1 MAHKKPQNNVVEYHV
16 SASEKGAMVTMP
28 KASTTSKSNPDAN
41 PVAAAATAKS
51 DGRGS
56 DRYAKWDVPKLIF
69 DKIERV
75 PMAYS
80 AIENKANALM
90 GQGIGYMRR
99 SDVMAGNYRRH
110 YDPEIE
116 KFIQSSSIYEYL
128 EGKAYDMAS
137 LYNGFTQHIMGMGYN
152 KIVQLKQLEC
162 EYSRVSKYS
171 EAKKT
176 LDRQYLYYSGEFS
189 RTISDATLDDKSK
202 CTTFDLYNPFDMS
215 WLPNIAAKRKGTFAT
230 HSRVK
235 TPRSFYYATPPHLG
249 LYREKGWVDVA
260 GNTSDV
266 VYAMQTNQISLKYI
280 IYISVEYFESRFT
293 KAKWMAMKPEEQLT
307 KYEEVRKE
315 IEDKLVGTN
324 NVYSSL
330 TLMCDKDFQG
340 NLRKTIQIE
349 PIDDKAKSG
358 TWVPDADH
366 ANKQIAMGHNVPASM
381 YDLTNSNVKMNT
393 SSGSANRE
401 GFNTMITLNTPMQ
414 RLFLSDLQIQADF
427 NALSFPN
434 WDVIYFVD
442 DITHTTTNDKETGI
456 VKPQEK

>member
-1 MAHKKPQNNVVEYHV
+1 MAHQKPQKRVEYIV
-16 SASEKGAMVTMP
+16 EAAAKGASVTMP
-28 KASTTSKSNPDAN
+28 SLSTSAKT
-41 PVAAAATAKS
+41 AADLKPTTTAATAKS
-51 DGRGS
+51 DGTGS
-56 DRYAKWDVPKLIF
+56 ERFARWDVPKLIL

-75 PMAYS
+75 PMAAS

-99 SDVMAGNYRRH
+99 ADVMAGKTIRH

-116 KFIQSSSIYEYL
+116 KFIQSSAIYDYL
-128 EGKAYDMAS
+128 EGKSYDLAG
-137 LYNGFTQHIMGMGYN
+137 LYNGFTQHIFGMGYN

-162 EYSRVSKYS
+162 EYSRVSKLS
-171 EAKKT
+171 VAKGT

-189 RTISDATLDDKSK
+189 RTMSDATLDDKNK
-202 CTTFDLYNPFDMS
+202 TTTFDLYNPFDMV
-215 WLPNIAAKRKGTFAT
+215 WLPTTAAKRKGTFAT

-235 TPRSFYYATPPHLG
+235 TSRSFYYATPPHLG
-249 LYREKGWVDVA
+249 LYREKGWADVA

-266 VYAMQTNQISLKYI
+266 VYAMQTNQIALKYI
-280 IYISVEYFESRFT
+280 IYISVEYFESRYT
-293 KAKWMAMKPEEQLT
+293 KAKWMAMKPEEQQA

-381 YDLTNSNVKMNT
+381 YDLTNSNVKMNS

-401 GFNTMITLNTPMQ
+401 GFNTMVTLNTPMQ
-414 RLFLSDLQIQADF
+414 RLLLSDLQIAADF
-427 NALSFPN
+427 NALSFAN

-442 DITHTTTNDKETGI
+442 DITHTSINEQETGI
-456 VKPQEK
+456 VKPQNN